1 MAAPKEV
8 PMRRSSPPFAV
19 PALAVFALLAAR
31 AVPAAEI
38 APGVELVPGRFGPG
52 RQPDGNS
59 VILRGK
65 DGLVVVDTG
74 RHAEH
79 AKRVLETA
87 RATGLP
93 VKAVVNTHWHLD
105 HVSGNAAV
113 RAAYPSVRVYASSAI
128 DGALKGFLASY
139 RAQLEEMITTTPE
152 PGKTKEW
159 RDEVTRIDSGRALAP
174 DVVVDSSGEREI
186 AGRRLELYLESRAV
200 TEGDVWI
207 FDPAT
212 RILVAGDLVTLPV
225 PFLDTACPARWQSVL
240 ERLSKSDFRLLVP
253 GHGAPMTRSAFDAY
267 RRAFDRLLSCASST
281 QAKEACV
288 EGWMTDARSL
298 LAGEDGGFV
307 RSLADYYVGSVLR
320 GDEKRVAGL
329 CGGS

>member
-1 MAAPKEV
+1 MAEPKEV
-8 PMRRSSPPFAV
+8 PMRRWFPSFPV
-19 PALAVFALLAAR
+19 LALAVLAAP
-31 AVPAAEI
+31 AAPAAEI
-38 APGVELVPGRFGPG
+38 AAGVELVPGRFVPG
-52 RQPDGNS
+52 RQPDGNT

-79 AKRVLETA
+79 AKKVIEAA
-87 RATGLP
+87 RATSLP

-139 RAQLEEMITTTPE
+139 RAQLTEMIAKTPDPE
-152 PGKTKEW
+152 RTKEW

-174 DVVVDSSGEREI
+174 DEVVSSSGEREI
-186 AGRRLELYLESRAV
+186 AGRRLELHLESRAV

-212 RILVAGDLVTLPV
+212 GVLVAGDLVTLPV
-225 PFLDTACPARWQSVL
+225 PFLDTACPARWQSAL
-240 ERLSKSDFRLLVP
+240 ERLSKTDFLLLVP
-253 GHGAPMTRSAFDAY
+253 GHGAPMTRTAFETY
-267 RRAFDRLLSCASST
+267 RAAFGRLLSCASAP
-281 QAKEACV
+281 QEKEACI
-288 EGWMTDARSL
+288 EGWMKDAGSL
-298 LAGEDGGFV
+298 LAGEDAAFV

-320 GDEKRVAGL
+320 GDEKRLARL